1 MIGEVPQNHHGFA
14 LFDPQKMGTFQGMDT
29 KPPPNG
35 KFGKSSTQ
43 NAQFFWGG
51 YVIVPWRVI

>member
-29 KPPPNG
+29 YPTKREKENHRLKMPI
-35 KFGKSSTQ
+35 FL
-43 NAQFFWGG
+43 GG
-51 YVIVPWRVI
+51 YVIVPWRII